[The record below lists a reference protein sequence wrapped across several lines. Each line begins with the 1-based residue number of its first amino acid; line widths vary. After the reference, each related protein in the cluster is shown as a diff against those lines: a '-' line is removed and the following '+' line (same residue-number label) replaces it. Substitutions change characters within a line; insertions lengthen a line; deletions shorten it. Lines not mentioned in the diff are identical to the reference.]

1 MSFYDDEKYSYDD
14 ADDADDTAEEEDEE
28 VLDEEDEEVLDEEEE
43 EEDDEDDISSTATTG
58 SSSSSSLR
66 SGSSTSTTGVSS
78 SSSVRSGSSTSTTG
92 VSSSSTVNSG
102 SSTAAIDNS
111 AVSFF
116 SNTSE
121 ATTGSYIY
129 TGEDQVISNY
139 QSGEKIALGTMPTGY
154 IFSDGNFALGSD
166 TGTLLIQ
173 NAYNKRIDLT
183 DGEGNDVAQAYVGTN
198 PGVIDGRGLSG
209 FEYIIGSDAGTDIIY
224 AGDDD
229 SQMWGGFGN
238 GADILVGGA
247 GADMFVGGKYQGADT
262 FMNAS
267 SDDVVFLNDTT
278 LSDIVATG
286 ESNGTIAI
294 AFNTGNVV
302 AIQSSEALSAAVVLA
317 DGSAWRYNH
326 ANKSWQNA

>member
-1 MSFYDDEKYSYDD
+1 MSVYDDERYSYDD
-14 ADDADDTAEEEDEE
+14 ADDEEEEE
-28 VLDEEDEEVLDEEEE
+28 ELDEEEE
-43 EEDDEDDISSTATTG
+43 DDDEDDSSTSTTG
-58 SSSSSSLR
+58 SSSSSSVK
-66 SGSSTSTTGVSS
+66 SGSSTSTTGSSS
-78 SSSVRSGSSTSTTG
+78 SSSVKSGSSTLTTG

-102 SSTAAIDNS
+102 SSTATIDKS
-111 AVSFF
+111 VASFF
-116 SNTSE
+116 GGTSE
-121 ATTGSYIY
+121 ATATTGSYIY

-173 NAYNKRIDLT
+173 DAYNKRIDLT
-183 DGEGNDVAQAYVGTN
+183 DAEGNDVAQAYAGTN

-209 FEYIIGSDAGTDIIY
+209 FEYIVGSDAGTDIIY
-224 AGDDD
+224 AGDGD
-229 SQMWGGFGN
+229 SRMWGGAGN

-247 GADMFVGGKYQGADT
+247 GADMFIGGKYQGADT

-267 SDDVVFLNDTT
+267 SSDVVFLNDAT

-286 ESNGTIAI
+286 ENNGTIAI

-326 ANKSWQNA
+326 ANKSWQSA